1 MFLKGAERNEIFET
15 MEKPEEELAVLKRRT
30 ESGHLND
37 FELKLRIKD
46 LESRLRD
53 LNRVPEESSG
63 REF

>member
-1 MFLKGAERNEIFET
+1 MNRAERNEIFDN
-15 MEKPEEELAVLKRRT
+15 MGKLEEELAVLKRRVD
-30 ESGHLND
+30 SGHLND

-53 LNRVPEESSG
+53 LNRVLEESSY

>member
-1 MFLKGAERNEIFET
+1 MNRAERNEIFET
-15 MEKPEEELAVLKRRT
+15 MEKLEEELAVLKRRT

-37 FELKLRIKD
+37 FKLKLRIKD

-53 LNRVPEESSG
+53 LNRVLEESSG

>member
-1 MFLKGAERNEIFET
+1 MNRAERNEIFET
-15 MEKPEEELAVLKRRT
+15 MEKLEEELAVLKRRT

-53 LNRVPEESSG
+53 LNRVLEESSG

>member
-1 MFLKGAERNEIFET
+1 MNRAERNEIFET
-15 MEKPEEELAVLKRRT
+15 MEKLEEELAVLKRRT

-53 LNRVPEESSG
+53 LNRLLEESSG

>member
-1 MFLKGAERNEIFET
+1 MNRAERNEIFET
-15 MEKPEEELAVLKRRT
+15 MEKLEEELAVLKRRT

-46 LESRLRD
+46 LESKLRD
-53 LNRVPEESSG
+53 LNRVLEESAY

>member
-1 MFLKGAERNEIFET
+1 MNRAEKNGIFDS
-15 MEKPEEELAVLKRRT
+15 MEKLEGEIAVLKNRAD
-30 ESGHLND
+30 SGRLND

-53 LNRVPEESSG
+53 LNRVLEESSY

>member
-1 MFLKGAERNEIFET
+1 MNRAEKSGIFDS
-15 MEKPEEELAVLKRRT
+15 MEKLEEELAVLKRRT
-30 ESGHLND
+30 DSGHLND

-53 LNRVPEESSG
+53 LNRVLEESSC

>member
-1 MFLKGAERNEIFET
+1 MNRAERNEIFET
-15 MEKPEEELAVLKRRT
+15 MEKLEEELAVLKRRT

-53 LNRVPEESSG
+53 LNRILEESSG

>member
-1 MFLKGAERNEIFET
+1 MNRAERNEIFDS
-15 MEKPEEELAVLKRRT
+15 MGKLEEELAVLKRRT

-53 LNRVPEESSG
+53 LNRVLEESSC

>member
-1 MFLKGAERNEIFET
+1 MNRAERNEIFET
-15 MEKPEEELAVLKRRT
+15 MEKLEEELAVLKRRAD
-30 ESGHLND
+30 SGHLND

-53 LNRVPEESSG
+53 LNRVLEESSG

>member
-1 MFLKGAERNEIFET
+1 MNRAERNEIFET
-15 MEKPEEELAVLKRRT
+15 MEKLEEELAVLKRRT

-53 LNRVPEESSG
+53 LNRVLEESSY

>member
-1 MFLKGAERNEIFET
+1 MNRAERNEIFET
-15 MEKPEEELAVLKRRT
+15 MEKLEEELAVLKRRT

-53 LNRVPEESSG
+53 LNRVLEESAG

>member
-1 MFLKGAERNEIFET
+1 MNRAERNEIFET
-15 MEKPEEELAVLKRRT
+15 MEKLEEELAVLKRRT

-53 LNRVPEESSG
+53 LNRVLEESSS

>member
-1 MFLKGAERNEIFET
+1 MNRAERNGVFET
-15 MEKPEEELAVLKRRT
+15 MEKLEGELAVLKSRA

-37 FELKLRIKD
+37 FELRLKIKD

-53 LNRVPEESSG
+53 LNRVLEESSC

>member
-1 MFLKGAERNEIFET
+1 MNRAERNKIFET
-15 MEKPEEELAVLKRRT
+15 MEKLEEELAVLKRRT
-30 ESGHLND
+30 KSGHLND

-53 LNRVPEESSG
+53 LNRLLEESVD

>member
-1 MFLKGAERNEIFET
+1 MNRAERNEIFET
-15 MEKPEEELAVLKRRT
+15 MEKLEEELAVLKRRT
-30 ESGHLND
+30 ESGHSND

-53 LNRVPEESSG
+53 LNRVLEESSC

>member
-1 MFLKGAERNEIFET
+1 MNRAERNEIFET
-15 MEKPEEELAVLKRRT
+15 MEKLEEELAILKRRT

-53 LNRVPEESSG
+53 LNRVLEESSY

>member
-1 MFLKGAERNEIFET
+1 MNRAEKNGIFDS
-15 MEKPEEELAVLKRRT
+15 MEKLEEELAVLKRRAD
-30 ESGHLND
+30 SGHLND

-53 LNRVPEESSG
+53 LNRILEESSY

>member
-1 MFLKGAERNEIFET
+1 MNRAERNEIFET
-15 MEKPEEELAVLKRRT
+15 MEKLEEELAVLKRRA

-53 LNRVPEESSG
+53 LNRVLEESSG

>member
-1 MFLKGAERNEIFET
+1 MNRAERNEIFKT
-15 MEKPEEELAVLKRRT
+15 MEKLEEELAVLKRRT
-30 ESGHLND
+30 ESGHLNN

-53 LNRVPEESSG
+53 LNCVLEESSG

>member
-1 MFLKGAERNEIFET
+1 MNRAERNEIFDS
-15 MEKPEEELAVLKRRT
+15 MGKLEEELAVLKRRAD
-30 ESGHLND
+30 SGHLND

-53 LNRVPEESSG
+53 LNRVLEESSS

>member
-1 MFLKGAERNEIFET
+1 MNRAEKNEIFET
-15 MEKPEEELAVLKRRT
+15 MEKLEEELAVLKRRAD
-30 ESGHLND
+30 SGHLND

-53 LNRVPEESSG
+53 LNRVLEESSY

>member
-1 MFLKGAERNEIFET
+1 MNRAERNEIFET
-15 MEKPEEELAVLKRRT
+15 MEKLEEELAVLKSRAD
-30 ESGHLND
+30 SGHLND

-53 LNRVPEESSG
+53 LNRILEESSY

>member
-1 MFLKGAERNEIFET
+1 MNRAEKNGIFNS
-15 MEKPEEELAVLKRRT
+15 MEKLEEELAVLKRRT
-30 ESGHLND
+30 DSGHLND

-53 LNRVPEESSG
+53 LNRVLEASSC

>member
-1 MFLKGAERNEIFET
+1 MNRAERNGIFET
-15 MEKPEEELAVLKRRT
+15 MEKLEGELAVLKSRAD
-30 ESGHLND
+30 SGHLND

-53 LNRVPEESSG
+53 LDRVLEESSY

>member
-1 MFLKGAERNEIFET
+1 MNRAERNEIFET
-15 MEKPEEELAVLKRRT
+15 MEKLEEELAVLKRRT

-53 LNRVPEESSG
+53 LNRVLEESSC

>member
-1 MFLKGAERNEIFET
+1 MNRAERNEIFET
-15 MEKPEEELAVLKRRT
+15 MEKLEEELAVLKRRT

-53 LNRVPEESSG
+53 LNRVLEESAYRG
-63 REF
+63 F

>member
-1 MFLKGAERNEIFET
+1 MNRAERNEIFET
-15 MEKPEEELAVLKRRT
+15 MEKLEEELAVLKRRA

-53 LNRVPEESSG
+53 LNRVLEESSY

>member
-1 MFLKGAERNEIFET
+1 MNRAERNGIFET
-15 MEKPEEELAVLKRRT
+15 MEKLEEELAVLKRRT

-53 LNRVPEESSG
+53 LNRLLEESSYC
-63 REF
+63 EF

>member
-1 MFLKGAERNEIFET
+1 MNRAERNEIFET
-15 MEKPEEELAVLKRRT
+15 MEKLEEELAVLKRRT

-37 FELKLRIKD
+37 FELKLRIED

-53 LNRVPEESSG
+53 LNRVLEESSG

>member
-1 MFLKGAERNEIFET
+1 MNRAERNGIFET
-15 MEKPEEELAVLKRRT
+15 MEKLEGELAVLKRRAD
-30 ESGHLND
+30 SGHLND

-53 LNRVPEESSG
+53 LNRVLEESSC

>member
-1 MFLKGAERNEIFET
+1 MNRAERNEIFDS
-15 MEKPEEELAVLKRRT
+15 MEKLEEELAVLKRRAD
-30 ESGHLND
+30 SGHLNN

-53 LNRVPEESSG
+53 LNRVLEESSG

>member
-1 MFLKGAERNEIFET
+1 MNRAERNEIFDN
-15 MEKPEEELAVLKRRT
+15 MEKLEEELAVLKRRT

-53 LNRVPEESSG
+53 LNRVLEESSS

>member
-1 MFLKGAERNEIFET
+1 MNRAERNEIFET
-15 MEKPEEELAVLKRRT
+15 MEKLEEELAVLKRRT

-53 LNRVPEESSG
+53 LDRVLEESSC

>member
-1 MFLKGAERNEIFET
+1 MNRAERNEIFET
-15 MEKPEEELAVLKRRT
+15 MENLEEELAVLKRRT

-53 LNRVPEESSG
+53 LNRVLEESSC

>member
-1 MFLKGAERNEIFET
+1 MNRAERNEIFET
-15 MEKPEEELAVLKRRT
+15 MEKLEEELAVLKRRT

-53 LNRVPEESSG
+53 LNHILEESSY